1 MSHQEKQEIFD
12 RYAKEKYKDNFEEF
26 ILNTLYEVRDNEIS
40 NLTAVSQ
47 IRDLVFAACDL
58 VQEEQQKRIAENA
71 KMLLHDGFHKS
82 NKQTKYYQIGADNL
96 QIDKSSIINP
106 ENLIK

>member
-1 MSHQEKQEIFD
+1 MSHQEKQSIFD
-12 RYAKEKYKDNFEEF
+12 QYAKSQEFEDWNDLKNFHLENDIDLNEE
-26 ILNTLYEVRDNEIS
+26 I
-40 NLTAVSQ
+40 
-47 IRDLVFAACDL
+47 FAACEL
-58 VQEEQQKRIAENA
+58 VQAEQQKRIADNA

-106 ENLIK
+106 ENIIK